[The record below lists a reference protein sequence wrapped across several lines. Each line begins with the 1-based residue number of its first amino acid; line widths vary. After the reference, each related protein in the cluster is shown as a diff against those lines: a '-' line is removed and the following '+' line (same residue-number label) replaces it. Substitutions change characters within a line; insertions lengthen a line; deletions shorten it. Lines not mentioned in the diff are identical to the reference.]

1 MATGTNGI
9 ATRANANSKKSGSYS
24 SDLNR
29 CITAASARSVGFTLL
44 NSDRYNGVDNA
55 KRLVRYSDLQA
66 ITYTCKLRFS
76 FDGTMIVV
84 RVQITFD
91 CEIYD
96 INKTLIGTYTISGA
110 TYTLSDLE
118 ADQSTVDTVYSK
130 IQIYSGNAR
139 PEYIRVKSV
148 AFKYSATSSTSL
160 PLWKDGTVSAENI
173 IYTGSLPGSSGAC
186 YTLTSPNGT
195 WQGLAMSYTISGS
208 GGGRPPRPEL

>member
-55 KRLVRYSDLQA
+55 KRLVRYSDLQT
-66 ITYTCKLRFS
+66 ITYVCKLRFS
-76 FDGTMIVV
+76 FGTMTVV
-84 RVQITFD
+84 RAQITFD

-96 INKTLIGTYTISGA
+96 VSKNLIGTYTISGA
-110 TYTLSDLE
+110 TYRLSDLE
-118 ADQSTVDTVYSK
+118 ADMSTVNTQYFKLQV
-130 IQIYSGNAR
+130 YSGNAC
-139 PEYIRVKSV
+139 PEFIRVKSV
-148 AFKYSATSSTSL
+148 AFKYSSTSLTSL
-160 PLWKDGTVSAENI
+160 PLWMDGTVSAENI
-173 IYTGSLPGSSGAC
+173 IFTGSLPGSSGAC

-195 WQGLAMSYTISGS
+195 WQGHAMSYTISGS
-208 GGGRPPRPEL
+208 GGGRPGVIL